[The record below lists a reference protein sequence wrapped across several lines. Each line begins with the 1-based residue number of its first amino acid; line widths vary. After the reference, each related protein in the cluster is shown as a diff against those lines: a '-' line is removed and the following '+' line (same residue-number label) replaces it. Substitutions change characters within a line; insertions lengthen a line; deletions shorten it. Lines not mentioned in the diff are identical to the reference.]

1 MGFRRTKSLKATRD
15 SQGFLMR
22 QKRWLVISGLTILLL
37 GLAGKF
43 VMAVRDSREAARQTA
58 CRGHFCQLNL
68 ALSNYQEVYG
78 SLPPAYVADANGKPM
93 HSWRVLILP
102 FMDGKE
108 LYKKYRFDEPWNS
121 PHNSQLQYDNPR
133 RQYCCPGCPD
143 PGQSLFTNYVVIAGP
158 GTAFPGATST
168 QTKNFEDGDANTILI
183 AEINN
188 SDIHWM
194 EPRDLSFETMSF
206 QLNDPI
212 RPSIS
217 SPHPKGPAVCF
228 HDVCGGIRLH
238 SSITPITL
246 RALTTISGHEPVAR
260 DRLIK
265 KDPHLLEE

>member
-1 MGFRRTKSLKATRD
+1 MIRGGFP
-15 SQGFLMR
+15 MR
-22 QKRWLVISGLTILLL
+22 QKRWLVISGLTILSI

-43 VMAVRDSREAARQTA
+43 VMAVRDAREAARQTA

-78 SLPPAYVADANGKPM
+78 CLPPAYVADVNGKPM

-102 FMDGKE
+102 FMDGND

-121 PHNSQLQYDNPR
+121 PHNSQLQYDHPR

-143 PGQSLFTNYVVIAGP
+143 PGQSLFTNYVVIAGSN
-158 GTAFPGATST
+158 TAFPGSQST
-168 QTKNFEDGDANTILI
+168 RTVDFEDGDANTILI

-194 EPRDLSFETMSF
+194 EPRDLFFETMSF